1 MHREDVLKT
10 VYSIFEQVASIPP
23 GQLGEDTAF
32 ADLDM
37 DSVDFMKIMLGVEEA
52 FGFEFRNED
61 LNLEGYGNFGRFADF
76 LLQHYLGGAQG
87 DTPLEKSRRRDGDAP
102 REGPECGARGSQPDG
117 FQTGE
122 HDPATP
128 DGCRD
133 ACGAY
138 EAENAGAAA
147 AKDRLGRDELSWP
160 RQNPVPCAAGD
171 AITEESRPLSDAQP
185 VRDGCAPR
193 PAANGS
199 EEAGASSAME
209 GRTPYDPN

>member
-10 VYSIFEQVASIPP
+10 VYSIFEQVASVPP

-37 DSVDFMKIMLGVEEA
+37 DSVDFMKIMLEVEEA

-61 LNLEGYGNFGRFADF
+61 LNLEGYGNFGRFVDF
-76 LLQHYLGGAQG
+76 LLQHYLGGTQG
-87 DTPLEKSRRRDGDAP
+87 DTPLEKSRRGNGDTP
-102 REGPECGARGSQPDG
+102 REWPECGAWGSHPDG

-133 ACGAY
+133 ACGAC

-147 AKDRLGRDELSWP
+147 AKDRLGRDELPWP
-160 RQNPVPCAAGD
+160 QQNPAPCAAGD
-171 AITEESRPLSDAQP
+171 AITAGKGAVTQ
-185 VRDGCAPR
+185 CAAGARRLR
-193 PAANGS
+193 PAACGQ
-199 EEAGASSAME
+199 
-209 GRTPYDPN
+209 RQ

>member
-1 MHREDVLKT
+1 MHREGVLKT
-10 VYSIFEQVASIPP
+10 VYSIFEQVASVPP

-61 LNLEGYGNFGRFADF
+61 LNLEGYGNFGRFVDF
-76 LLQHYLGGAQG
+76 LLQHYLGGTQG
-87 DTPLEKSRRRDGDAP
+87 DTPLEKSRRGNGDTP
-102 REGPECGARGSQPDG
+102 REWPECGAWGSHPDG

-122 HDPATP
+122 PDPTTP

-133 ACGAY
+133 
-138 EAENAGAAA
+138 
-147 AKDRLGRDELSWP
+147 ELPWP
-160 RQNPVPCAAGD
+160 QQNPAPCAAGD
-171 AITEESRPLSDAQP
+171 AITAEKGPLRNAQP
-185 VRDGCAPR
+185 VRDACAPR